1 MKTIV
6 AFTASLALA
15 TAGLAGSA
23 GAVGCLSGAAA
34 GAVVGHVAGHHAVA
48 GAVVGCVAGHEM
60 KLHQKRKLAAQK
72 AAAAHAAGQ
81 PAPHR

>member
-1 MKTIV
+1 MKKLVIFAASV
-6 AFTASLALA
+6 AVATGGVAS
-15 TAGLAGSA
+15 SA

-60 KLHQKRKLAAQK
+60 KVHQKRKLAAQK

-81 PAPHR
+81 PAPHH